1 MLYEI
6 FLPLADDYSLFNV
19 FRYITFRSG
28 GAVLTALLI
37 SFIFGPRIIRWLKNK
52 QGEGQPIRD
61 DGPESHLL
69 TKKGTPTMGGALI
82 LLALSVSTL
91 LWANLSNPF
100 IWIILLVTIGFGL
113 IGFGDDYLKLTQ
125 RNTKG
130 LPGKAKLLAQVLISV
145 LAATGTMAVSPPEM
159 GTHLAIP
166 FFKELM
172 LNLGLFYVPFAVF
185 VMVGASNAVNLTDGL
200 DGLATVPVMIAGACF
215 GLISYLV
222 GNTIF
227 AEYLQISYVPG
238 TGELTV
244 FCGALVGACLGFLW
258 FNAPPAMVFMGDTG
272 SLSMGGAL
280 GTIAVITKHEIVLSI
295 IGGLFVLETISVI
308 VQVASFK
315 TTGKRV
321 FRMAPLHHHFE
332 KKGWAEPTVVIR
344 FWIISMILALIGL
357 ATLKLR

>member
-37 SFIFGPRIIRWLKNK
+37 SFIFGPKIIRWLKNK

-172 LNLGLFYVPFAVF
+172 LNLGLFYIPFAVF

-272 SLSMGGAL
+272 DLSMGGAL

-295 IGGLFVLETISVI
+295 IGGLFVLETVSVI

-332 KKGWAEPTVVIR
+332 KKGWSEPKVVMR
-344 FWIISMILALIGL
+344 FWIVSIILGL
-357 ATLKLR
+357 FAVATLKLR

>member
-37 SFIFGPRIIRWLKNK
+37 SFIFGPKIIRWLKVK

-113 IGFGDDYLKLTQ
+113 IGFGDDYLKLTK

-172 LNLGLFYVPFAVF
+172 VNLGLFYVPFAVF

-308 VQVASFK
+308 VQVASYK